1 MPDADRTTYPI
12 ILAHGICRFD
22 LLMNMAFDMDS
33 GGDDRFHYFRG
44 IRTFLE
50 SEGYTVYHSRVS
62 WAAGVET
69 RAAELRDELLRIT
82 QDFRRHP
89 KVHIIAHSM
98 GGLDARRMI
107 FNERMHDRVASVA
120 TISTP
125 HLGTSFAD
133 YGLSRLDRVI
143 DIVGRWGLDLTGFR
157 DLTRAACAEFNQA
170 AEKFELSNGVRY
182 RTYAGV
188 ADEDETFVP
197 LRHSWRVINREEGPN
212 DGLVSVES
220 AKWRED
226 LSGGTFEG
234 DHRNEIG
241 WADLDDLMSEHAFEA
256 FESKVNAFY
265 LRIARDI
272 TAESPPGA
280 V

>member
-1 MPDADRTTYPI
+1 MDDIERRHYPI

-22 LLMNMAFDMDS
+22 LLMNMAFDMDA

-44 IRTFLE
+44 IRTFLQ
-50 SEGYTVYHSRVS
+50 SQGYTVYHSRVS

-69 RAAELRDELLRIT
+69 RAAQLRDELLRIT
-82 QDFRRHP
+82 RDFTRHP
-89 KVHIIAHSM
+89 RVHIIAHSM
-98 GGLDARRMI
+98 GGLDARHMI
-107 FNERMHDRVASVA
+107 FNERMHDRIASVA

-133 YGLSRLDRVI
+133 VGLGRLDHVI
-143 DIVGRWGLDLTGFR
+143 DFVGKWGLDLTGFR
-157 DLTRAACAEFNQA
+157 DLTRAACAEFNRA
-170 AEKFELSNGVRY
+170 AEPFELSNGVRY

-188 ADEDETFVP
+188 VDEEDVFTP
-197 LRHSWRVINREEGPN
+197 LRLPWRIINREEGPN

-220 AKWRED
+220 AKWRAE
-226 LSGGTFEG
+226 LFGGTFEG

-241 WADLDDLMSEHAFEA
+241 WADLDHLSSEHAFGL
-256 FESKVNAFY
+256 FERKVNAFY

-272 TAESPPGA
+272 TSEDPPGG